1 MCVCE
6 RKRERVCVRVRVGKY
21 QRRYQQIQYG
31 ECCVA
36 SGYCSVLWGGVTC
49 ERVSACVCACMCV
62 RVCMCLSV
70 SVCVCAY
77 MRVCACLGVCV
88 CVCVCACAG
97 VYVNKDE
104 KIVTRSTMSAAV
116 PFDGWSCICVCVC
129 KREFVCGALA

>member
-1 MCVCE
+1 MCE
-6 RKRERVCVRVRVGKY
+6 
-21 QRRYQQIQYG
+21 
-31 ECCVA
+31 
-36 SGYCSVLWGGVTC
+36 S
-49 ERVSACVCACMCV
+49 VSACVCACMCV

-116 PFDGWSCICVCVC
+116 PLMVGPVFVCVCV
-129 KREFVCGALA
+129 RESLCVAH